1 MKNSSSFCLYIQ
13 RDFFWLKIVIKH
25 KTFYFSENLQASFS
39 FSRPPCISGLL
50 WDFVGLT
57 TSSSLLLSK
66 KYLQNREISLGRCP
80 TRVRHSI
87 FPLISQSLI
96 AYGSNTFIL
105 SCLMVSFYPNFGD
118 QILFGIFEISSKH
131 SE

>member
-1 MKNSSSFCLYIQ
+1 MKNYYYSYQ
-13 RDFFWLKIVIKH
+13 NFFWLKIVMKH
-25 KTFYFSENLQASFS
+25 KTSYFSENLQASFS

-57 TSSSLLLSK
+57 RSSSLLLSK
-66 KYLQNREISLGRCP
+66 KYLQKREISLGRCP

-87 FPLISQSLI
+87 FLLISQSLI

-105 SCLMVSFYPNFGD
+105 SCLMFSFYPNFGD
-118 QILFGIFEISSKH
+118 QILVGIFEISSKH

>member
-1 MKNSSSFCLYIQ
+1 MKNYYYSYQ
-13 RDFFWLKIVIKH
+13 NFFWLKIVMKH
-25 KTFYFSENLQASFS
+25 KTSYFSENLQASFS

-57 TSSSLLLSK
+57 RSSSLLLSK
-66 KYLQNREISLGRCP
+66 KYLQKREIFLGRCS

-87 FPLISQSLI
+87 FLLISQSLI

-105 SCLMVSFYPNFGD
+105 SCLMFSFYPNFGD
-118 QILFGIFEISSKH
+118 QILVGIFEISSKH